1 MITFIKNILNNF
13 RTTNKPKIIPKF
25 VPRKIHKNLENQD
38 DTPEEIFND
47 RFALIKR
54 KSQIGNL
61 INYRTRGVSMIVY
74 PEQPEKESEEVK
86 EEPNQ
91 TEEPLD
97 VNNTQF
103 KDYTIKVKIEV
114 IKENE
119 NQEILKKYNEVK
131 PPNWPPLQ
139 ILERAESGFQIEIPE
154 KKDIKCA
161 NQNDKIKQLRWRNK
175 ALVGY
180 SRYPTFN
187 PVELQLLLRAMRSVL
202 GDNVYTE

>member
-1 MITFIKNILNNF
+1 MISFIKNILHKF
-13 RTTNKPKIIPKF
+13 TTTNKPKIIPK
-25 VPRKIHKNLENQD
+25 KLENTD
-38 DTPEEIFND
+38 DSPEEIFTD
-47 RFALIKR
+47 RYALIKR
-54 KSQIGNL
+54 RSQIGNL

-86 EEPNQ
+86 EEP
-91 TEEPLD
+91 LD

-119 NQEILKKYNEVK
+119 NQEIVKKYNEVK

-139 ILERAESGFQIEIPE
+139 ILERAEGGFQIEIPE
-154 KKDIKCA
+154 KKDIKCG
-161 NQNDKIKQLRWRNK
+161 NENDKIKQLRWRNK

-187 PVELQLLLRAMRSVL
+187 QVELQLLLRAMCSVL

>member
-1 MITFIKNILNNF
+1 MISFIKNILHKF
-13 RTTNKPKIIPKF
+13 TTTNKPKIIPK
-25 VPRKIHKNLENQD
+25 KLENTD
-38 DTPEEIFND
+38 DSPEEIFTD
-47 RFALIKR
+47 RYALIKR
-54 KSQIGNL
+54 RSQIGNL

-97 VNNTQF
+97 VNNLQQ
-103 KDYTIKVKIEV
+103 KYTIKVKIEV

-119 NQEILKKYNEVK
+119 NQEIVKKYNEVK

-139 ILERAESGFQIEIPE
+139 ILERAEGGFQIEIPE

-161 NQNDKIKQLRWRNK
+161 NENDKIKQLRWRNK

-187 PVELQLLLRAMRSVL
+187 QVELQLLLRAMCSVL

>member
-13 RTTNKPKIIPKF
+13 RTTNNPKIIPKF
-25 VPRKIHKNLENQD
+25 VPRKIHKNLENQN

-54 KSQIGNL
+54 RSQIGNL
-61 INYRTRGVSMIVY
+61 ISYRTRATSMIVY
-74 PEQPEKESEEVK
+74 PETEQQPEEVK
-86 EEPNQ
+86 
-91 TEEPLD
+91 EEPLD
-97 VNNTQF
+97 VNNLQ
-103 KDYTIKVKIEV
+103 KKYTIKVRIDVIE
-114 IKENE
+114 ENK
-119 NQEILKKYNEVK
+119 NQEIVKKYNEIK
-131 PPNWPPLQ
+131 PPTWSPLQ
-139 ILERAESGFQIEIPE
+139 ILGRAEGGFQIEIPE
-154 KKDIKCA
+154 KKDIKSA

-187 PVELQLLLRAMRSVL
+187 QVELQLLLTAMSSVL

>member
-38 DTPEEIFND
+38 DTAEEIFND
-47 RFALIKR
+47 RLALIKR

-61 INYRTRGVSMIVY
+61 INYRTRATSMIVY
-74 PEQPEKESEEVK
+74 PETEQEPEEVK
-86 EEPNQ
+86 
-91 TEEPLD
+91 EEPLD
-97 VNNTQF
+97 VNNLQ
-103 KDYTIKVKIEV
+103 KKYTIKVRVDVIE
-114 IKENE
+114 ENK
-119 NQEILKKYNEVK
+119 NQEIVKIYNEVK

-139 ILERAESGFQIEIPE
+139 ILDRAEGGFQIEIPE

-175 ALVGY
+175 SLVGY

-187 PVELQLLLRAMRSVL
+187 QVELQLLLRAMNSVL

>member
-54 KSQIGNL
+54 RSQIGNL
-61 INYRTRGVSMIVY
+61 ISYRTRATSMIVY
-74 PEQPEKESEEVK
+74 PETEQQPEEVK
-86 EEPNQ
+86 
-91 TEEPLD
+91 EEPLD
-97 VNNTQF
+97 VNNLQ
-103 KDYTIKVKIEV
+103 KKYIIKVRVDVIE
-114 IKENE
+114 ENK
-119 NQEILKKYNEVK
+119 NQEIVKIYNEVK

-139 ILERAESGFQIEIPE
+139 ILERAEGGFQIEIPE

-161 NQNDKIKQLRWRNK
+161 NGNDKIKQLRWRNK

-187 PVELQLLLRAMRSVL
+187 QVELQLLLRAMRSVL

>member
-25 VPRKIHKNLENQD
+25 MPRKIHKNLENQD
-38 DTPEEIFND
+38 DTAEEIFND
-47 RFALIKR
+47 RLALIKR

-61 INYRTRGVSMIVY
+61 ISYRTRATSMIVY
-74 PEQPEKESEEVK
+74 PETEQQVEEVK
-86 EEPNQ
+86 
-91 TEEPLD
+91 EEPLD
-97 VNNTQF
+97 VNNLQ
-103 KDYTIKVKIEV
+103 KKYTIKVKIDV
-114 IKENE
+114 IEENK
-119 NQEILKKYNEVK
+119 NQEIVKKYNEVK

-139 ILERAESGFQIEIPE
+139 FLDRAEGGFQIEIPE

-187 PVELQLLLRAMRSVL
+187 QVELQLLLRAMSSVL

>member
-1 MITFIKNILNNF
+1 MISFIKNILHKF
-13 RTTNKPKIIPKF
+13 TTTNKPKIIPK
-25 VPRKIHKNLENQD
+25 KIENTD
-38 DTPEEIFND
+38 DSPEEIFTY
-47 RFALIKR
+47 RYALIKR
-54 KSQIGNL
+54 RSQIGNL

-86 EEPNQ
+86 EEP
-91 TEEPLD
+91 LD
-97 VNNTQF
+97 VNNLQQ
-103 KDYTIKVKIEV
+103 KYTIKVKIEV

-119 NQEILKKYNEVK
+119 NQEIVKKYNEVK

-139 ILERAESGFQIEIPE
+139 ILERAEGGFQIEIPE

-161 NQNDKIKQLRWRNK
+161 NENDKIKQLRWRNK

-187 PVELQLLLRAMRSVL
+187 QVELQLLLRAMCSVL

>member
-38 DTPEEIFND
+38 DTAEEIFND
-47 RFALIKR
+47 RLALIKR

-61 INYRTRGVSMIVY
+61 INYRTRATSMIVY
-74 PEQPEKESEEVK
+74 PETEQQPEEVK
-86 EEPNQ
+86 EEP
-91 TEEPLD
+91 LD
-97 VNNTQF
+97 VDNLQ
-103 KDYTIKVKIEV
+103 KKYIIKVKVDIIE
-114 IKENE
+114 ENK
-119 NQEILKKYNEVK
+119 NQEIVKKYNEVK

-139 ILERAESGFQIEIPE
+139 ILDRAEGGFQIEIPE

-187 PVELQLLLRAMRSVL
+187 QVELLLLLRAMSSVL

>member
-38 DTPEEIFND
+38 DTAEEIFND
-47 RFALIKR
+47 RLALIKR

-61 INYRTRGVSMIVY
+61 INYRTRATSMIVY
-74 PEQPEKESEEVK
+74 PETEQLSEEVK
-86 EEPNQ
+86 EEP
-91 TEEPLD
+91 LD
-97 VNNTQF
+97 VNNLQ
-103 KDYTIKVKIEV
+103 KKYTIKVKLDVIE
-114 IKENE
+114 ENK
-119 NQEILKKYNEVK
+119 NQEIVKIYNEIK
-131 PPNWPPLQ
+131 PPTWPPLQ
-139 ILERAESGFQIEIPE
+139 ILDRAEGGFQIEIPE

-187 PVELQLLLRAMRSVL
+187 QVELQLLLRAMSSVL

>member
-13 RTTNKPKIIPKF
+13 RTTNNPKIIPKF

-54 KSQIGNL
+54 RSQIGNL
-61 INYRTRGVSMIVY
+61 ISYRTRATSMIVY
-74 PEQPEKESEEVK
+74 PETEQQPEEVK
-86 EEPNQ
+86 
-91 TEEPLD
+91 EEPLD
-97 VNNTQF
+97 VNNLQ
-103 KDYTIKVKIEV
+103 KKYIIKVRVDVIE
-114 IKENE
+114 ENK
-119 NQEILKKYNEVK
+119 NQEIVKIYNEAK

-139 ILERAESGFQIEIPE
+139 ILDRAEGGFQIEIPE

-187 PVELQLLLRAMRSVL
+187 QVELQLLLRAMRSVL